1 METKKIALITGIT
14 GQDAYYLSNLLLE
27 KDYEVHGMYRRT
39 VADINERT
47 NYLDKR
53 VYLHEGDM
61 TDMGSLIRILKEV
74 KPGEVYN
81 LAAQSHVPSS
91 WTQPISTCQITGMG
105 VLNILEAIRHTNKE
119 IKFCT
124 MSTSEMIGKKQSSS
138 DVEKILFHPRS
149 PYACAKVFGHFITQ
163 NYRESYGMFACSL
176 LAYNH
181 ESEFRPTQFVTRKIT
196 DAVSKIKLNKQKY
209 LELGNLDSKRDW
221 GYAKDTCEA
230 IYLMLQ
236 QKKPKDQVVATGET
250 HSVRDFV
257 EESFRVVD
265 MPITWEGS
273 GLGEV
278 GKYNNKTI
286 VKINP
291 KYYRPAEV
299 EFLLGDYSQAKKELG
314 WKPKTTFK
322 KLVKLMVG
330 NDLKLVGG
338 KK

>member
-1 METKKIALITGIT
+1 MPVQKFLGI
-14 GQDAYYLSNLLLE
+14 
-27 KDYEVHGMYRRT
+27 
-39 VADINERT
+39 
-47 NYLDKR
+47 
-53 VYLHEGDM
+53 
-61 TDMGSLIRILKEV
+61 
-74 KPGEVYN
+74 
-81 LAAQSHVPSS
+81 
-91 WTQPISTCQITGMG
+91 
-105 VLNILEAIRHTNKE
+105 
-119 IKFCT
+119 
-124 MSTSEMIGKKQSSS
+124 
-138 DVEKILFHPRS
+138 FHPRS

-221 GYAKDTCEA
+221 G
-230 IYLMLQ
+230 
-236 QKKPKDQVVATGET
+236 
-250 HSVRDFV
+250 
-257 EESFRVVD
+257 VVD